1 MNPSRGALLPI
12 APIQTFPFPAAL
24 SGVIESRPP
33 LGRVLM
39 RRIQPVM
46 ETAALALP
54 AAMESQAEG
63 EKKERKKRGGG
74 GSGEKIGV
82 DVKGFLV

>member
-1 MNPSRGALLPI
+1 MVLLPI
-12 APIQTFPFPAAL
+12 APIQTFPFSAAP

-33 LGRVLM
+33 LGHVSM
-39 RRIQPVM
+39 RRIQSVM

-54 AAMESQAEG
+54 AAIESRAEG
-63 EKKERKKRGGG
+63 EKKERKEGE
-74 GSGEKIGV
+74 SGKISV